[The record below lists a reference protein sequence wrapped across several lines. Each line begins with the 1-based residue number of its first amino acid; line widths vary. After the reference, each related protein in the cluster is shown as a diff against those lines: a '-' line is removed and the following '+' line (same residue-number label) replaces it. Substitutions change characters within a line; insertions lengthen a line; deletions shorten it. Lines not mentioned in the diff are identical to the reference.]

1 MTWRRGFFR
10 LWLFLS
16 VIWVAGSVYLLEPK
30 TYKWLWR
37 APIVVFESPSGQELS
52 IDTAKSRKEI
62 KDEIFAALEREPK
75 PATGPVP
82 PPEKTLDGL
91 LKATDSAAQTKSEEA
106 RRAWLITSVP
116 PLALL
121 ALGLCIAWIF
131 RGFRPQKSA
140 SK

>member
-16 VIWVAGSVYLLEPK
+16 VIWVAGAVYLLEPK

-37 APIVVFESPSGQELS
+37 APIVVFESRSGQELS

-75 PATGPVP
+75 AATGPVQA
-82 PPEKTLDGL
+82 LDGL
-91 LKATDSAAQTKSEEA
+91 LKATNSAAQTKSKEA

-121 ALGLCIAWIF
+121 AFGSLYCMDTSRLSPAEIGI
-131 RGFRPQKSA
+131 Q
-140 SK
+140 

>member
-16 VIWVAGSVYLLEPK
+16 VIWVAGAVYLLEPK

-37 APIVVFESPSGQELS
+37 APIVVFKSRSGQELS

-75 PATGPVP
+75 AATGPVQA
-82 PPEKTLDGL
+82 LDGL
-91 LKATDSAAQTKSEEA
+91 LKATNSAAQTKSKEA

-121 ALGLCIAWIF
+121 AFGSLYCMDTSRLSPAEIGI
-131 RGFRPQKSA
+131 Q
-140 SK
+140 